1 MYTPPLTFSVQMGP
15 DQVKDEQT
23 NDQRD
28 NSTGMM
34 VKYCVPAW
42 MGAMA
47 VD

>member
-15 DQVKDEQT
+15 DQVKEEQT

-28 NSTGMM
+28 NSTEMM

>member
-15 DQVKDEQT
+15 DQVQDEQT
-23 NDQRD
+23 NDQSD
-28 NSTGMM
+28 NSTEMM
-34 VKYCVPAW
+34 VKYCVLAR